1 MPGKAATIAIR
12 FIGTP
17 GMVAAVALLLY
28 LDHLRDKPLFLPLL
42 VTAAGVGA
50 LAEVYRLFR
59 LKGYRPAAWAG
70 LAALAALLAAPLLR
84 FEMPAHAPAL
94 LLALFVFFAL
104 VLRHGKFSVEDAAFT
119 LLGFGYVSLIAFVY
133 SAYEFGA
140 QSTPYLVWL
149 LVASKAPDT
158 AAYLVGKAIGRHKM
172 APVLSPNK
180 TWEGFAAAMAAG
192 VGGGLFVALTYIDW
206 GLPRAALIV
215 LCLCVT
221 LASIAGDLAKSALK
235 RWAGVKNSGFIPE
248 FGGVLDIVD
257 SFLLS
262 APTAA
267 LVLHLLRHLVAS
279 A

>member
-1 MPGKAATIAIR
+1 VPGKAATIAIR

-28 LDHLRDKPLFLPLL
+28 LDHQRTKPLFLPLL
-42 VTAAGVGA
+42 VTSAGVGA

-59 LKGYRPAAWAG
+59 LKGYRPATWVG
-70 LAALAALLAAPLLR
+70 LIALAALLAGPH
-84 FEMPAHAPAL
+84 FHPEMPAYAPVVL
-94 LLALFVFFAL
+94 LVLYAPFAL

-119 LLGFGYVSLIAFVY
+119 LLGFSYAALIGFVY
-133 SAYEFGA
+133 TAYDFGA
-140 QSTPYLVWL
+140 QSTQYLVWL

-180 TWEGFAAAMAAG
+180 TWEGFAAAVIAG
-192 VGGGLFVALTYIDW
+192 VGGGIFVALSYLDW
-206 GLPRAALIV
+206 GLPKAALIV
-215 LCLCVT
+215 LCFCVT

-267 LVLHLLRHLVAS
+267 LGLHLLRHLVAS

>member
-1 MPGKAATIAIR
+1 
-12 FIGTP
+12 
-17 GMVAAVALLLY
+17 MVAAVALLLY
-28 LDHLRDKPLFLPLL
+28 LDQSRDKPLFLPLL

-50 LAEVYRLFR
+50 LAEGYRLFR
-59 LKGYRPAAWAG
+59 LKSYRPAAWAG
-70 LAALAALLAAPLLR
+70 LAALAAILAWPLLR
-84 FEMPAHAPAL
+84 FEIPAHAPAIL
-94 LLALFVFFAL
+94 LTLFVLCSL

-119 LLGFGYVSLIAFVY
+119 LLGFGYVGLIAFVY
-133 SAYEFGA
+133 TAYDFGA
-140 QSTPYLVWL
+140 QSTAYLVWL

-158 AAYLVGKAIGRHKM
+158 AAYLIGKAFGRHKM

-180 TWEGFAAAMAAG
+180 TWEGFAGAVAAG
-192 VGGGLFVALTYIDW
+192 VGGGLFVALSYVDW
-206 GLPRAALIV
+206 GLPKAALIV

-221 LASIAGDLAKSALK
+221 LASILGDLAKSALK